1 MSDKRNPFLLK
12 TKSKSSRWKD
22 LSTEEETLR
31 IKENEVNKNERFK
44 VINEQEEPYEKT
56 NIFQQK
62 FKSENKERRISKG
75 FLHFT
80 NETKKPEK
88 KPITINIEEMSEA
101 VLNDEFPTLG

>member
-12 TKSKSSRWKD
+12 TKSKSSRWKG
-22 LSTEEETLR
+22 LSTEDETLR

-44 VINEQEEPYEKT
+44 IINEREEPYEKT
-56 NIFQQK
+56 NIFQQR
-62 FKSENKERRISKG
+62 FKSENKERMISKG

-88 KPITINIEEMSEA
+88 KPITINIGEMSEA